1 MRIID
6 FDIRKIYSK
15 VIVYD
20 YRGNQIYY
28 EDSISYWIETKNII
42 EENQIYFI

>member
-1 MRIID
+1 MIINKLH
-6 FDIRKIYSK
+6 IRKIYSK
-15 VIVYD
+15 IIVYD

-28 EDSISYWIETKNII
+28 EDSIGYWIETKNII